1 MTKKPASCFE
11 YQQQDPAYQ
20 ALTEQIADLHRT
32 RDSLEKRVTQLLWD
46 TQAAIRAID
55 ACQALIWREPESEKS
70 DKDIEAITGES
81 ADCWSSNWGRSADMC
96 RNAAANLCQQV
107 AAAEAARLSNRE
119 QIDRLIDESNDL
131 AAKLRREWH
140 KQQEAIK
147 PAS

>member
-1 MTKKPASCFE
+1 MERK
-11 YQQQDPAYQ
+11 
-20 ALTEQIADLHRT
+20 LTH
-32 RDSLEKRVTQLLWD
+32 LLWD
-46 TQAAIRAID
+46 TQAASRAID
-55 ACQALIWREPESEKS
+55 ASQSRIWSEPESDKS

-81 ADCWSSNWGRSADMC
+81 AECWSSNWGRSADMC
-96 RNAAANLCQQV
+96 RNAAASLCQQV

-147 PAS
+147 PTS